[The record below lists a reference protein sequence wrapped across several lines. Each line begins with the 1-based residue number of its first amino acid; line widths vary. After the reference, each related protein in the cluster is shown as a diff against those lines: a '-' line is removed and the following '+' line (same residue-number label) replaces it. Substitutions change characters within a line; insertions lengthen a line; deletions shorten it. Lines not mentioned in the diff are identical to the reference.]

1 MDFIDWSQV
10 NWVTVITYS
19 VLVLV
24 ATLVGNFI
32 NIIFNGN
39 PVTGAILSAI
49 LFGMLFIGWTYYPHG
64 VDVGNMY
71 GTTKEQPVTE
81 APADTY

>member
-10 NWVTVITYS
+10 VWAEVITLS

-24 ATLVGNFI
+24 AAFIGNFI

-39 PVTGAILSAI
+39 PITGAIIAAV
-49 LFGMLFIGWTYYPHG
+49 LFGLLFIGWKHYPHG
-64 VDVGNMY
+64 IDIAEMY
-71 GTTKEQPVTE
+71 GMNIENSSTTN
-81 APADTY
+81 

>member
-10 NWVTVITYS
+10 VWAEVITLS

-24 ATLVGNFI
+24 AAFIGNFI

-39 PVTGAILSAI
+39 PITGAIIAAL
-49 LFGMLFIGWTYYPHG
+49 LFGVLFIGWKHYPHG
-64 VDVGNMY
+64 IDIAELY
-71 GTTKEQPVTE
+71 GTQVQTT
-81 APADTY
+81 DTTN

>member
-10 NWVTVITYS
+10 VWAEVITLS

-24 ATLVGNFI
+24 AAFIGNFI

-39 PVTGAILSAI
+39 PITGAIIAAL
-49 LFGMLFIGWTYYPHG
+49 LFGVLFIGWKHYPHG
-64 VDVGNMY
+64 IDIAELY
-71 GTTKEQPVTE
+71 GTQVHTT
-81 APADTY
+81 DTTN

>member
-24 ATLVGNFI
+24 ASFVGNFI

-39 PVTGAILSAI
+39 PITGAILAAI
-49 LFGMLFIGWTYYPHG
+49 LFAALFIGWTYYPHG
-64 VDVGNMY
+64 LQIADIY
-71 GTTKEQPVTE
+71 STTVESTN
-81 APADTY
+81 

>member
-10 NWVTVITYS
+10 QTVTVITLS

-24 ATLVGNFI
+24 AALIGNFI

-39 PVTGAILSAI
+39 PITGAILVAVM
-49 LFGMLFIGWTYYPHG
+49 FAALFIGWKGYPHG
-64 VDVGNMY
+64 INVEEMFGIQVEETNS
-71 GTTKEQPVTE
+71 Q
-81 APADTY
+81 